1 MKLAIGCDN
10 AAIELK
16 TNIKKYLESSRKI
29 EFEDVGVFNSNDSI
43 YYPEVAE
50 KVVKIIQDSNNDV
63 HYGILFCGTGIGMAL
78 SANKFKGIR
87 AAVCH
92 DIYSAERAKKSNN
105 TNVLTMGARIIG
117 PILAQK
123 LVDMWLDSEY
133 TGDRSAPKVKI
144 IDEFEE
150 KNFK

>member
-1 MKLAIGCDN
+1 
-10 AAIELK
+10 
-16 TNIKKYLESSRKI
+16 
-29 EFEDVGVFNSNDSI
+29 
-43 YYPEVAE
+43 
-50 KVVKIIQDSNNDV
+50 
-63 HYGILFCGTGIGMAL
+63 
-78 SANKFKGIR
+78 
-87 AAVCH
+87 
-92 DIYSAERAKKSNN
+92 IYSAERAKKSNN

>member
-10 AAIELK
+10 AAIEFK
-16 TNIKKYLESSRKI
+16 NRIKEYLENSRKI

-43 YYPEVAE
+43 YYPKIAE
-50 KVVKIIQDSNNDV
+50 KVVKIIQDSNNDIR
-63 HYGILFCGTGIGMAL
+63 YGMLFCGTGIGMAL

-92 DIYSAERAKKSNN
+92 NIYSAERAKKSNN
-105 TNVLTMGARIIG
+105 ANVLTMGARIIG
-117 PILAQK
+117 PMLAQK

-133 TGDRSAPKVKI
+133 NGGRSAPKVKI

>member
-1 MKLAIGCDN
+1 MKLAIGCDD

-16 TNIKKYLESSRKI
+16 NNIKKYLENSREI
-29 EFEDVGVFNSNDSI
+29 EFEDVGIFKTGDII
-43 YYPEVAE
+43 YYPRIAE
-50 KVVKIIQDSNNDV
+50 RVVKIIRDEKNGIK
-63 HYGILFCGTGIGMAL
+63 YGILFCGTGIGMAL

-105 TNVLTMGARIIG
+105 TNILTMGARIIG

-133 TGDRSAPKVKI
+133 TGGRSAPKVKI

-150 KNFK
+150 RNFK

>member
-1 MKLAIGCDN
+1 MKVAIGCDD
-10 AAIELK
+10 AAMELK
-16 TNIKKYLESSRKI
+16 DNIKKYLESSRKI
-29 EFEDVGVFNSNDSI
+29 EFEDVGVSNSEDHT
-43 YYPEVAE
+43 YYPNIAE
-50 KVVKIIQDSNNDV
+50 RVVKIIQDEKNEIK
-63 HYGILFCGTGIGMAL
+63 YGMLFCGTGIGMAL

-87 AAVCH
+87 AAACH

-105 TNVLTMGARIIG
+105 ANILTMGARIIG

-133 TGDRSAPKVKI
+133 TGGRSAPKVKI

-150 KNFK
+150 KNFR

>member
-1 MKLAIGCDN
+1 MKLVIGCDN
-10 AAIELK
+10 AAIEFK
-16 TNIKKYLESSRKI
+16 NGIKKYLENSRKM
-29 EFEDVGVFNSNDSI
+29 EFEDVGIYDLNDNT
-43 YYPEVAE
+43 YYPKIAE
-50 KVVKIIQDSNNDV
+50 RAARIIQDTNSNIQ
-63 HYGILFCGTGIGMAL
+63 YGMLFCGTGIGMAL

-105 TNVLTMGARIIG
+105 ANILTMGARIIG

-123 LVDMWLDSEY
+123 LVDTWLDSEF
-133 TGDRSAPKVKI
+133 TGGRSDSKVKI
-144 IDEFEE
+144 IVEFEE

>member
-16 TNIKKYLESSRKI
+16 NNIKKYLESFRKI

-63 HYGILFCGTGIGMAL
+63 RYGMLFCGTGIGMAL

-133 TGDRSAPKVKI
+133 TGGRSTPKVQI

>member
-16 TNIKKYLESSRKI
+16 NNIKKYLESFRKI

-43 YYPEVAE
+43 YYPEIAE

-63 HYGILFCGTGIGMAL
+63 RYGMLFCGTGIGMAL

>member
-1 MKLAIGCDN
+1 MKLAIGCDD
-10 AAIELK
+10 AAIEFK
-16 TNIKKYLESSRKI
+16 NRIKEYLENSRKI
-29 EFEDVGVFNSNDSI
+29 EFEDVGTFALDDNI
-43 YYPEVAE
+43 YYPKIAE
-50 KVVKIIQDSNNDV
+50 RVVKIIQDNHNEIQ
-63 HYGILFCGTGIGMAL
+63 YGMLFCGTGIGMAL

-105 TNVLTMGARIIG
+105 ANILTMGARIIA

-123 LVDMWLDSEY
+123 LVDIWLDSEY
-133 TGDRSAPKVKI
+133 TGGRSTPKVQI